1 MHLRKQDYPLYGT
14 SCGKDYDDNNPVDA
28 NISLDHFQ

>member
-14 SCGKDYDDNNPVDA
+14 SCGQEYDDNNPVDA
-28 NISLDHFQ
+28 KNQP